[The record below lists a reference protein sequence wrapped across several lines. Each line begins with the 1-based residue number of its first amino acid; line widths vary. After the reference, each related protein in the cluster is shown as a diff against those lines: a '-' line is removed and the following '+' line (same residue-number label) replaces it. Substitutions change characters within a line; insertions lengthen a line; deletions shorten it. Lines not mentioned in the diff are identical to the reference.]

1 LEDRL
6 KRIEQFLDDKKA
18 ENIEIINLTDK
29 GYIVD
34 AVVIATALNNKH
46 SISLLSH
53 LKDTLKPLGEEFL
66 RVEEDGEWSV
76 IDMGDI
82 LIHIMVEDY
91 REKYN
96 IEEFLEDFK
105 NKSEEE

>member
-1 LEDRL
+1 MEDRL
-6 KRIEQFLDDKKA
+6 KRIEKLLDEKKA
-18 ENIEIINLTDK
+18 QNLEIVTLEGE

-34 AVVIATALNNKH
+34 GVVIATALNNKH
-46 SISLLSH
+46 SLSLVH
-53 LKDTLKPLGEEFL
+53 YLKDTLKPFGEEFL
-66 RVEEDGEWSV
+66 RIEEDGEWSV

-82 LIHIMVEDY
+82 LIHIMTEEY

-105 NKSEEE
+105 SKSEEE

>member
-6 KRIEQFLDDKKA
+6 KRIEELLDEKKA
-18 ENIEIINLTDK
+18 ENIEVVDLTNK

-34 AVVIATALNNKH
+34 GVIIATALNNKH
-46 SISLLSH
+46 SISLLGH

-66 RVEEDGEWSV
+66 RIEEDGEWSV

>member
-1 LEDRL
+1 M
-6 KRIEQFLDDKKA
+6 
-18 ENIEIINLTDK
+18 DK

-46 SISLLSH
+46 SFSLVNH
-53 LKDTLKPLGEEFL
+53 LKDTLKPLGEEFV
-66 RVEEDGEWSV
+66 RIEEDGEWSI

-82 LIHIMVEDY
+82 LIHVMTEAH

>member
-1 LEDRL
+1 MEDRL
-6 KRIEQFLDDKKA
+6 KRIEQLLDEKKA
-18 ENIEIINLTDK
+18 ENIEIVNLTGK

-34 AVVIATALNNKH
+34 GVLIATALNNKH
-46 SISLLSH
+46 SISLLGH

-82 LIHIMVEDY
+82 LVHIMTEEY

-105 NKSEEE
+105 NHNEEE